1 MTSIPSLT
9 IHPLSDSSICVIGNL
24 NVDLIIR
31 NVPHLPEWGQEV
43 FGKSY
48 VLASSGQVG
57 YLAFALRGLEVPVA
71 VVGNLGEDIY
81 GGQVLHDLQACGV
94 DTAGVDR
101 TPGGQTGI
109 TVAIVRPDGERAF
122 VSEPGCLADYSEKD
136 ALAHWDIASTAGIVC
151 LVGTFMLSNLSFSA
165 CARLL
170 AKAAGEGKV
179 TMLDTGWDPQN
190 WPAENQAGM
199 REMLRHVSLYLPNLD
214 EARAV
219 TGQNTVED
227 AALALQQLGPQWVV
241 IKCGAEG
248 SYARCGSQTCHL
260 PARPVAVYDAV
271 GAGDVFNAGFLFG
284 LRRNWPVHTCLA
296 FGNSASSLYISRA
309 ANRFPALA
317 EVAAV
322 TRKAY
327 PFVPELNL

>member
-1 MTSIPSLT
+1 MISTSSLT
-9 IHPLSDSSICVIGNL
+9 TNSLKDSSICVIGNL

-48 VLASSGQVG
+48 VLASSGQTG
-57 YLAFALRGLEVPVA
+57 YLAFALRGLGVPVA
-71 VVGNLGEDIY
+71 VVGNLGEDVY
-81 GGQVLHDLQACGV
+81 GRQVLHDLQASGV
-94 DTAGVDR
+94 DTAGVDL
-101 TPGGQTGI
+101 TLGGQTGI

-122 VSEPGCLADYSEKD
+122 VSEQGCLAVYSEAD
-136 ALAHWDIASTAGIVC
+136 ALAHWDKAHAAGIVC
-151 LVGTFMLSNLSFSA
+151 LVGTFMLTNLTFSA

-170 AKAAGEGKV
+170 AKATNEGKL

-190 WPAENQAGM
+190 WPAGTQAGM

-214 EARAV
+214 EARAI
-219 TGQNTVED
+219 TGQKTVED
-227 AALALQQLGPQWVV
+227 AALALQQLGPQWVA

-248 SYARCGSQTCHL
+248 SYARFGSQTCQVA
-260 PARPVAVYDAV
+260 ARPVEVYDAV

-284 LRRNWPVHTCLA
+284 LRHGWPVQACLA

-309 ANRFPALA
+309 ADRFPSLG

-322 TRKAY
+322 AHQIY
-327 PFVPELNL
+327 PFVPELDL